1 MFVFLCARHLKT
13 FVRLILP
20 SHKLGNGNVYVE
32 DQTHPQKRGQSDHGV
47 PRTVHHV
54 PVKAQT
60 AVPKE
65 VSDTVERVE
74 RDCCKSEPLEK
85 VHTVVA
91 KPETPPRVEFG
102 RDPER
107 ILCLIPK
114 KEPTVKSHQ
123 TRPCPTVDNGQNGRQ
138 LRSVDG
144 QMR

>member
-20 SHKLGNGNVYVE
+20 SHKLGNGSVYVGA
-32 DQTHPQKRGQSDHGV
+32 QTHKQNHGQSDHGV

-74 RDCCKSEPLEK
+74 RDCCKGNELEK
-85 VHTVVA
+85 VHPLVA
-91 KPETPPRVEFG
+91 KSETPPRVEVG
-102 RDPER
+102 RDSKG
-107 ILCLIPK
+107 ILCLVPK
-114 KEPTVKSHQ
+114 KEPTVKSYQ